1 MVLGDPPQAFQRPPP
16 VPSMGSGCGFPP
28 RACVC
33 QVAWRECPGLCP
45 CFVGREMSS
54 RPGAESM
61 GQIGRGQHLSAWTCR
76 PLSSLPPFLATS
88 SQAHPGL
95 GKSCDVRSWPGCLL
109 FLPALPPPPSSCL
122 MSFAGSLWSQRLDT
136 VQACSG
142 TFGCWR
148 REDRRQDSEAG
159 RGLGTSVH
167 PGRCMAGRISGLKG
181 SAAEALPS
189 GLLVGPKHGPCCLR
203 SMGSLQAAV
212 GTTVPAPEH
221 VLLHTERGRQPEAP
235 APRALQPIGVQPE
248 GACSAH
254 CPGQGW
260 PAGLQLSWVV
270 GLPGWPVYLPVA
282 CTGPQQCLTGCVC
295 MCVRLPAAVLILQ

>member
-45 CFVGREMSS
+45 CFMGREMSS

-61 GQIGRGQHLSAWTCR
+61 GQIGRGQHLSAWTCC

-189 GLLVGPKHGPCCLR
+189 GLDQSTGPAVFGAWVRCKQRLEPLCQPQSTCCFTQSGAGSPRHQPPGPC
-203 SMGSLQAAV
+203 SQ
-212 GTTVPAPEH
+212 
-221 VLLHTERGRQPEAP
+221 
-235 APRALQPIGVQPE
+235 
-248 GACSAH
+248 
-254 CPGQGW
+254 
-260 PAGLQLSWVV
+260 
-270 GLPGWPVYLPVA
+270 
-282 CTGPQQCLTGCVC
+282 
-295 MCVRLPAAVLILQ
+295 